1 MSYSIAHVN
10 PEFNILIT
18 DSPKECWDIG
28 GKVQLCSECAAPG
41 VCISKA
47 GNEYGCCV
55 QHFTGKV

>member
-1 MSYSIAHVN
+1 MLTLSLII
-10 PEFNILIT
+10 PIT